1 MQLQAV
7 YLDEINECLFLR
19 RISLPESLTFDRT
32 LHVPSSDKG
41 QKEAGTESGLRLQ
54 YLVDIFN
61 QGPGFLPLASVQIR
75 LPIYTKDMKPIVQIY
90 SIEVNH
96 VFTFSGKQSSSQ
108 SR

>member
-1 MQLQAV
+1 MEGL
-7 YLDEINECLFLR
+7 
-19 RISLPESLTFDRT
+19 
-32 LHVPSSDKG
+32 
-41 QKEAGTESGLRLQ
+41 TESGLRLQ

-96 VFTFSGKQSSSQ
+96 VLVLVVNIVAT
-108 SR
+108 RVDNWNI